1 MIRAVALDDEAL
13 ALDVIQA
20 YCGQIDYLDLT
31 HTFTEQGKAIRYLNK
46 FDVDLLFLDIRM
58 PELNGIDLYKSLKNK
73 TKVIFTTAYDH
84 YAIEG
89 FNVSA
94 IDYLLKP
101 FSFERFEKAV
111 QKAKTQLDL
120 ELANSDEKTHFSIR
134 ADFKLHHIAFDDVL
148 LIEALDDYVQIHL
161 KDSTKIVARTTM
173 KGILEKLPQADF
185 LRAHRSYIVP
195 IKKIDTI
202 YRDTAK
208 IENFTVPL
216 SKSYKANI
224 LKNL

>member
-1 MIRAVALDDEAL
+1 MMQAVALDDEAL

-20 YCGQIDYLDLT
+20 YCGQIDYVELT

-58 PELNGIDLYKSLKNK
+58 PELNGIDLYKSLKQK
-73 TKVIFTTAYDH
+73 TKVIFTTAFDN

-89 FNVSA
+89 FNVDA

-101 FSFERFEKAV
+101 FSFERFQKAVEKA
-111 QKAKTQLDL
+111 KNQLDL
-120 ELANSDEKTHFSIR
+120 ELANSKEKTHFSIR
-134 ADFKLHHIAFDDVL
+134 ADFKLHQIAFEDVV

-161 KDSTKIVARTTM
+161 ENGNKIVARMTM
-173 KGILEKLPQADF
+173 KGILDKLPGPQF
-185 LRAHRSYIVP
+185 LRAHRSYIVS
-195 IKKIDTI
+195 IKKISSI
-202 YRDTAK
+202 YKDTAK
-208 IENFTVPL
+208 IGTFTVPL
-216 SKSYKANI
+216 SKSYKADI